1 MFKQEKDDSDCNNEF
16 DRNIVQTFRYIHAR
30 HSGCVAHFQHDYLS
44 ITLEKK
50 KFFSLPFSKFLVY
63 SKEHLARYTLDK

>member
-44 ITLEKK
+44 VTLEKK
-50 KFFSLPFSKFLVY
+50 SFSVYLLVNFKF
-63 SKEHLARYTLDK
+63 TLKSI